1 MGDCIVVSQIS
12 RGDSGTSLGYPPCY
26 LAVLPARKFFLIC
39 SLKTAPRRSSGSR
52 PRPQR
57 VYSSEG
63 MKPITGFSFKT
74 AGTETSFPNSVKRT
88 QDGTGLRVD
97 WRVRNDVEEDLTGNG
112 HSWAFCLFTELKNKI
127 TRPEN
132 EC

>member
-12 RGDSGTSLGYPPCY
+12 RGDSGTSLGYPPYY

-39 SLKTAPRRSSGSR
+39 SLKCACGTAPRRSSGSR

-63 MKPITGFSFKT
+63 MEPITGFSFKT
-74 AGTETSFPNSVKRT
+74 AEAERIEDPRWSRAEGRLE
-88 QDGTGLRVD
+88 
-97 WRVRNDVEEDLTGNG
+97 VRNEVEEDLTGNG
-112 HSWAFCLFTELKNKI
+112 HSWAFCLFTELKNKL